1 VPVVVGLAFSVVV
14 TSIRI
19 SGHEALRVVA
29 RDALVWFVVP
39 FVAILIVQ
47 VAGTLADLVA
57 VALAPVAKALVAR
70 IPEPDWAGWSRRH
83 PITAAALKWA
93 NEEGAPFFVIGVGL
107 LLAFAGP
114 ERRLVL
120 APAPQAL
127 WLPAG
132 SFQVGGLALIA
143 YGALA
148 LGLRIF
154 VVTSPVGGGFTRPL
168 GQMLIGTLVNWLL
181 AFGLGW
187 CGLAIGAALNAGDST
202 RAPWDTRAL
211 TVAGVLLVAQG
222 VALPLYA
229 WWRWFGDRDLDK
241 MIAGVVRAMQESPAA
256 PPPPDAAGPPVN
268 DSEPEAPPG
277 PHLMAD

>member
-1 VPVVVGLAFSVVV
+1 MRESDPSAGTATKTARSAWHRAWAERAFRGWAVPVVVGLAFSVVV

-127 WLPAG
+127 
-132 SFQVGGLALIA
+132 
-143 YGALA
+143 
-148 LGLRIF
+148 
-154 VVTSPVGGGFTRPL
+154 
-168 GQMLIGTLVNWLL
+168 
-181 AFGLGW
+181 
-187 CGLAIGAALNAGDST
+187 
-202 RAPWDTRAL
+202 
-211 TVAGVLLVAQG
+211 
-222 VALPLYA
+222 
-229 WWRWFGDRDLDK
+229 
-241 MIAGVVRAMQESPAA
+241 
-256 PPPPDAAGPPVN
+256 
-268 DSEPEAPPG
+268 
-277 PHLMAD
+277 